1 MYRAGISDC
10 EWLRFVV
17 YYFHTNL
24 NAGLGAGSVIKS
36 FIFEKFKGYD
46 RAVLWLEQITTLIGS
61 NASGKSNAIE
71 GIQILSELASGR
83 DLSVVFDGTKNS
95 EGSIRGGAKGCCRYG
110 ASSFLLG
117 CTLDWDKKSDLLYR
131 VRVNVSGRIMVEEE
145 SLYLVKNAQTD
156 AVNGTV
162 IFKASASDA
171 DSGDIVVEY
180 ANGKRGKNP
189 ECRVLRS
196 MSVLSQMQSRLPT
209 DTVNYEDMIQKIRM
223 TQDSLI
229 QIFILDPVPSLMRG
243 YSRVGD
249 GTLRRNCNNISAV
262 LYEIQ
267 KGKPTEWEDFCRI
280 VKNLPEN
287 EINDIQFV
295 KTQINDVILVQKEQ
309 NGKRLESID
318 AVRLSDGTLRCI
330 AALAAVMSEPENSLI
345 AIEEMDNGI
354 HPSRVIKLMNALCEV
369 AKKRNIDLILT
380 THNVT
385 VLNGLGKQEILGVS
399 VVYRD
404 AETLASK
411 IIPFVDIKN
420 QAGLLASG
428 GLGDAMESEKLIES
442 IKNIAPNE
450 PFSFDIEIAGDGYE

>member
-1 MYRAGISDC
+1 M
-10 EWLRFVV
+10 
-17 YYFHTNL
+17 
-24 NAGLGAGSVIKS
+24 IKS
-36 FIFEKFKGYD
+36 FIFEKFKGFD
-46 RAVLWLEQITTLIGS
+46 RAVLWLEQVTTLIGS

-83 DLSVVFDGTKNS
+83 DLNVVFDGTKNG

-110 ASSFLLG
+110 GSSFLLG
-117 CTLDWDKKSDLLYR
+117 CTLDWDDKSDLLYR
-131 VRVNVSGRIMVEEE
+131 VRINTSGRIAIEEE

-162 IFKASASDA
+162 IFKASAADA

-196 MSVLSQMQSRLPT
+196 MSVLSQMQSRLPL
-209 DTVNYEDMIQKIRM
+209 DIVNYEDTVQKIRM
-223 TQDSLI
+223 TQNNLT
-229 QIFILDPVPSLMRG
+229 QMFILDPVPSLMRG
-243 YSRVGD
+243 YSRAGD

-267 KGKPTEWEDFCRI
+267 KNRPDEWKDFCRI
-280 VKNLPEN
+280 VKDLPEN

-295 KTQINDVILVQKEQ
+295 KTQINDVILVQKEL
-309 NGKRLESID
+309 NGKRSESID
-318 AVRLSDGTLRCI
+318 AARLSDGTLRCI
-330 AALAAVMSEPENSLI
+330 AALAAVMSEPEHSLI

-354 HPSRVIKLMNALCEV
+354 HPSRVIKLLNALCEV
-369 AKKRNIDLILT
+369 AKRRNIDLILT
-380 THNVT
+380 THNAT

-404 AETLASK
+404 AKTL
-411 IIPFVDIKN
+411 V
-420 QAGLLASG
+420 
-428 GLGDAMESEKLIES
+428 ESEKLIAA
-442 IKNIAPNE
+442 IKNEVPNK
-450 PFSFDIEIAGDGYE
+450 PFSFDIEIAGNKYE

>member
-1 MYRAGISDC
+1 M
-10 EWLRFVV
+10 
-17 YYFHTNL
+17 
-24 NAGLGAGSVIKS
+24 IKS

-83 DLSVVFDGTKNS
+83 DLGVIFDGAKNS

-110 ASSFLLG
+110 SNSFLLG
-117 CTLDWDKKSDLLYR
+117 CTVDWDEKYDLLYR
-131 VRVNVSGRIMVEEE
+131 VCISVSGRIAVEEE
-145 SLYLVKNAQTD
+145 SLYLVKNAKTD
-156 AVNGTV
+156 AVNGAT
-162 IFKASASDA
+162 IFKAAA
-171 DSGDIVVEY
+171 VNTDSGDIVVEY

-196 MSVLSQMQSRLPT
+196 MSVLSQMQSRLPS
-209 DTVNYEDMIQKIRM
+209 DVVNYDDTIKKIRIVQENLM
-223 TQDSLI
+223 QM
-229 QIFILDPVPSLMRG
+229 FILDPIPSLMRG
-243 YSRVGD
+243 YSRAGD
-249 GTLRRNCNNISAV
+249 SKLRRNCNNISAV

-267 KGKPTEWEDFCRI
+267 KSKPDEWKEFCRI
-280 VKNLPEN
+280 VKDLPEN

-295 KTQINDVILVQKEQ
+295 KTQINDVILVQREQ
-309 NGKRLESID
+309 NGKRSESID
-318 AVRLSDGTLRCI
+318 AARLSDGTLRCI
-330 AALAAVMSEPENSLI
+330 AALAAVMSEPEHSLI

-354 HPSRVIKLMNALCEV
+354 HPSRVIKLMNALCEA
-369 AKKRNIDLILT
+369 AKKRNVDLILT

-385 VLNGLGKQEILGVS
+385 VLNGLDKQEILGVS

-404 AETLASK
+404 AASLASK

-428 GLGDAMESEKLIES
+428 GLGDALESEKLIKS
-442 IKNIAPNE
+442 IKNRASNE
-450 PFSFDIEIAGDGYE
+450 PFAF

>member
-1 MYRAGISDC
+1 M
-10 EWLRFVV
+10 V
-17 YYFHTNL
+17 YCFHADL

-83 DLSVVFDGTKNS
+83 DLSVIFDGTKNG

-110 ASSFLLG
+110 ANSFLLG
-117 CTLDWDKKSDLLYR
+117 CTIDWNKKYDLLYR
-131 VRVNVSGRIMVEEE
+131 VRINVSGRITVEEE
-145 SLYLVKNAQTD
+145 SLYQVKNAQTD
-156 AVNGTV
+156 AANGTV
-162 IFKASASDA
+162 IFRASADEA
-171 DSGDIVVEY
+171 DSGDIFVEY
-180 ANGKRGKNP
+180 ANGKRGNNP

-196 MSVLSQMQSRLPT
+196 MSVLSQMQSRLPL
-209 DTVNYEDMIQKIRM
+209 DIVNYEDFIQKIRM
-223 TQDSLI
+223 TQNNLT
-229 QIFILDPVPSLMRG
+229 QMFILDPVPSLMRG

-262 LYEIQ
+262 LYEIR
-267 KGKPTEWEDFCRI
+267 KSRPDEWRDFCRI
-280 VKNLPEN
+280 VKDLPEN

-295 KTQINDVILVQKEQ
+295 KTQINDVILVQKEK
-309 NGKRLESID
+309 NGKRSESID
-318 AVRLSDGTLRCI
+318 AMRLSDGTLRCI
-330 AALAAVMSEPENSLI
+330 AALAAVMSEPEHSLI
-345 AIEEMDNGI
+345 TIEEMDNGI
-354 HPSRVIKLMNALCEV
+354 HPSRVVKLLNALCEV
-369 AKKRNIDLILT
+369 AKRRNIDLILT

-404 AETLASK
+404 AKTLASK

-428 GLGDAMESEKLIES
+428 GLGDALESEKLIES
-442 IKNIAPNE
+442 IKNKASRE
-450 PFSFDIEIAGDGYE
+450 PFAF